1 MGNIKHANLYII
13 VIPEGEEKE
22 KGIENVFE
30 EIMAGNFPNLK
41 ISRYGKH
48 KGSQRRWTQTH
59 KPRYV
64 IHKMTKVK
72 ETIKK
77 QKQENKLKRKSP

>member
-1 MGNIKHANLYII
+1 MGNIKHANLHII

-48 KGSQRRWTQTH
+48 KGSQRR
-59 KPRYV
+59 
-64 IHKMTKVK
+64 
-72 ETIKK
+72 
-77 QKQENKLKRKSP
+77 